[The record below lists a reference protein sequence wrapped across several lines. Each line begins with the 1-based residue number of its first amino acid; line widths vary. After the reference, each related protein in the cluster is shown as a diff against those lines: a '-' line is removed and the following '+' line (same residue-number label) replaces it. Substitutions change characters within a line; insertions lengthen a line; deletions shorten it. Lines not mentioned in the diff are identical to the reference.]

1 METIVHSRIIFDVFS
16 AFFMD
21 ISVNIFQKEKLDP
34 KLVNGSVLSDFNL
47 YKSFFL
53 CIICLYSTLLLII
66 NTQFHT
72 VKNSS

>member
-47 YKSFFL
+47 YKSFFFMYNL
-53 CIICLYSTLLLII
+53 FVLHITPHYQYTIPYR
-66 NTQFHT
+66 
-72 VKNSS
+72 KK